1 MEVESFPSRLEG
13 EGVEHRKAVD
23 DSPPSTIVLR
33 NSLRAWH
40 WSGYKRVLDMVAVAC
55 TTDRQY
61 AIVRSQILDLANEQ
75 ERAMETIVGRLLPSG
90 EAKEE
95 VAVGKEQVKE
105 KKA

>member
-1 MEVESFPSRLEG
+1 METEVDTSFPKRLEG
-13 EGVEHRKAVD
+13 EGVEHLKAVD
-23 DSPPSTIVLR
+23 DSSPSTIVLR

-61 AIVRSQILDLANEQ
+61 AIVRGQILDLTNEQ
-75 ERAMETIVGRLLPSG
+75 ERAMEAILARLLPT
-90 EAKEE
+90 ENRKP
-95 VAVGKEQVKE
+95 QVE